1 MTEEFSCQEMT
12 EVVTD
17 YLDEALPSDDQ
28 QRFER
33 HIGYCA
39 GCRTYTEQMRETIK
53 QTAQVPREETI
64 PPALRERIIAQFRT
78 WRNPSD

>member
-1 MTEEFSCQEMT
+1 MTDEFSCQEMT

-33 HIGYCA
+33 HLTYCA
-39 GCRTYTEQMRETIK
+39 GCRTYTEQIRETIK
-53 QTAQVPREETI
+53 QTGMIPREDSI
-64 PPALRERIIAQFRT
+64 PAELREEIIAQFRN
-78 WRNPSD
+78 WKRR

>member
-1 MTEEFSCQEMT
+1 MTSEFTCQEMT

-33 HIGYCA
+33 HLTYCA
-39 GCRTYTEQMRETIK
+39 GCSTYTEQIRETIK
-53 QTAQVPREETI
+53 QAGLIPREQAL
-64 PPALRERIIAQFRT
+64 PAALRDEIVAQFRS
-78 WRNPSD
+78 WKQS